1 MRMPSYRVRVRWQ
14 ALLATVVSCAG
25 LAAACAQM
33 ATAATKK
40 QYTVSLTPNPAP
52 NGATGVDV
60 TATFADLSTS
70 NQSIGSV
77 QLIAPSG
84 FTVTGAS
91 VNGSSSNATV
101 SGNTVTFNNLSI
113 APGSSGD
120 VHVTVNTPSK
130 CGTYNWTVSA
140 HQANEFNS
148 GGNILNPSPSTVA
161 MTVGTACSLA
171 FTSQP
176 HSVVDATPGLPSDAI
191 TDTNFTPPPTG
202 GPVKVQVYDASGNP
216 VGAGT
221 TVTVSLNDNPGLA
234 DLGGTLSHTTD
245 STGTATFSD
254 LTVDEPGDGYTL
266 KASISGASV
275 ISNKF
280 SAQNAAS
287 SCAQGVQCQ
296 VDAGNSFS
304 DSLVTTDPSTS
315 GGTDSGFLFESVNP
329 NGNKFPLVC
338 PNYTT
343 LDPNTFEVGMDSGVN
358 NRTKIWTET
367 IFDVAS
373 TQSQAAS
380 VKAGVQ
386 VCFGDT
392 LKFINNK
399 NKTAARGTLPDGST
413 GYVDLLPNCPQPGF
427 PCHDRSADSSQPD
440 PNGLGFDL
448 IVVAQI
454 PPGFDYAIHN

>member
-1 MRMPSYRVRVRWQ
+1 MTMPSFFVRARWRLLLVTV
-14 ALLATVVSCAG
+14 ALCAG
-25 LAAACAQM
+25 TVAASASTA
-33 ATAATKK
+33 AAATKK
-40 QYTVSLTPNPAP
+40 QYTVSLSPSPAP

-60 TATFADLSTS
+60 TATFADLGTS

-77 QLIAPSG
+77 QLIAPTG

-91 VNGSSSNATV
+91 VNGSSSNVTI

-113 APGSSGD
+113 APGTSGD

-130 CGTYNWTVSA
+130 CGTYNWTVAA
-140 HQANEFNS
+140 HQANQFNS
-148 GGNILNPSPSTVA
+148 GGNILNPSPTTVA
-161 MTVGTACSLA
+161 MTVGAACSLA

-176 HSVVDATPGLPSDAI
+176 HSVIDSTSGLPSDVI
-191 TDTNFTPPPTG
+191 TDTSFTPPPTG

-221 TVTVSLNDNPGLA
+221 TVTISLNDNPGLA
-234 DLGGTLSHTTD
+234 DLGGTLSQTTD
-245 STGTATFSD
+245 STGTASFSD
-254 LTVDEPGDGYTL
+254 LTVDEPATGYSL
-266 KASISGASV
+266 KATVSGASV
-275 ISNKF
+275 VSNKF
-280 SAQNAAS
+280 DAQNAAT

-304 DSLVTTDPSTS
+304 DSLVTTNPSTT

-343 LDPNTFEVGMDSGVN
+343 LDPNTFLVGMDAGVN
-358 NRTKIWTET
+358 NRTKIWKET
-367 IFDVAS
+367 IFDVAP
-373 TQSQAAS
+373 TQSQAAN
-380 VKAGVQ
+380 VKASVQ

-392 LKFINNK
+392 MKFINSK
-399 NKTAARGTLPDGST
+399 NKTAARGTLPDGTT

-440 PNGLGFDL
+440 PNGNGFDL